1 MRSLRC
7 ALVIVALVTHIG
19 KVQANEVADFYRGKT
34 VKIIVGSGVG
44 AGYDY
49 FARTTIRHLKLPGD
63 PTFIVQ
69 NMPGASGLIAANHIY
84 KIAPKDGSA
93 IGMLNR
99 YIVVQSIIGN
109 KRVEFDPSKLI
120 WLGTPATYDEDP
132 YVLVVRGDHPLK
144 TIEDIRNAK
153 APLIVGNTGSDIARI
168 LGPALGM
175 NVKVIEYKEKGSVDI
190 AIERGEV
197 DAMGIAYANL
207 RVRHPEWL
215 EKKMVRPLVQFVRK
229 RSNLLPDVIASSELA
244 LQPEQRM
251 LLSFVEVPLSV
262 AYPFVL
268 VPGIPDDRVAAIKKA
283 FDEVLFKPAY
293 KEEVIGQGLAYA
305 PKTGIE
311 VAQVIKDLLASS
323 PSAIERY
330 KDLVSVKGQKEK
342 PTSNKAQ

>member
-1 MRSLRC
+1 MKWIAG
-7 ALVIVALVTHIG
+7 ALAALAIAGLGSGSKADNVS
-19 KVQANEVADFYRGKT
+19 DFYRGKT

-49 FARTTIRHLKLPGD
+49 FARATIRHLKLPGD

-69 NMPGASGLIAANHIY
+69 NMPGASGLIAANYIY
-84 KIAPKDGSA
+84 KVAPKDGSVV
-93 IGMLNR
+93 GMLNR

-144 TIEDIRNAK
+144 TLEDIRNAK
-153 APLIVGNTGSDIARI
+153 QPLIVGNTGSDIARI
-168 LGPALGM
+168 LAPALGM
-175 NVKVIEYKEKGSVDI
+175 NVKVIEYKEKGNVDI

-207 RVRHPEWL
+207 RVRHPDWL
-215 EKKMVRPLVQFVRK
+215 EKKTVRPLVQFVRK
-229 RSNLLPDVIASSELA
+229 RSKLLPDVVASSELA
-244 LQPEQRM
+244 LKPEQRM

-268 VPGIPDDRVAAIKKA
+268 APGLPEDRVASIKKA

-293 KEEVIGQGLAYA
+293 REEVIGQGLAYA
-305 PKTGIE
+305 PKTGAE
-311 VAQVIKDLLASS
+311 VTRDIRELISSS
-323 PSAIERY
+323 PEAIKQY
-330 KDLVSVKGQKEK
+330 KDLVGVKGQQEK
-342 PTSNKAQ
+342 GSGG